1 MKIKLTKLLA
11 IGFALLVTNQATKL
25 SAATNSLVYQITQD
39 YTINLPKSGNLSNL
53 NGSLWFG
60 NFGTS
65 TASQIDAL
73 AGNSLVGNNLL
84 NSWNPL
90 ARIAIAGG
98 NVAGSV
104 GGLLNGTISPLN
116 SFLNQD
122 AYILALSST
131 QSSWS
136 DALADWNANGLS
148 SVILIRTPNKF
159 LENAPTT
166 DFEVEATA
174 PGSRLIF
181 GSLDTQAGTITATS
195 VPEPSATALLL
206 LGAIGLGVAR
216 LRRSNG

>member
-25 SAATNSLVYQITQD
+25 SAATDSLVYQITQD
-39 YTINLPKSGNLSNL
+39 YAINLPKSGDLSNL

-73 AGNSLVGNNLL
+73 AGSSLVGNNLL

-90 ARIAIAGG
+90 ARIAIADGS
-98 NVAGSV
+98 VAGSV
-104 GGLLNGTISPLN
+104 NGLLGGTISPLN

-166 DFEVEATA
+166 DFEVAATA

-181 GSLDTQAGTITATS
+181 GSLNTQAGTITATS